1 MSTSFFLLFLS
12 PGEWIVS
19 KKKSGREGKVTK
31 KYVINFESRASGA
44 LPNSLQRGKATSSRR
59 LALFSNFHFQASAER
74 AQGDKMPVLHTQVA
88 VQSGFG

>member
-19 KKKSGREGKVTK
+19 KKRSGREGKVTK
-31 KYVINFESRASGA
+31 KYVIESRASGA